1 MDNFTTTGY
10 EYIEFDIWTDTEDLY
25 FKSNDSRINLGV
37 DTVDRTHDIGS
48 LANTAANAV
57 GKLKANQV
65 NTVRIP
71 LSKFTTRTDTNA
83 ASKIRRRKQLPIL
96 HLIGIPLW

>member
-1 MDNFTTTGY
+1 MQDHGNQGTLVVSDGSLTMTNSGMAYNNTNKLGYGFHYNAVNLDNFTTTGY

-48 LANTAANAV
+48 LAEH
-57 GKLKANQV
+57 
-65 NTVRIP
+65 R
-71 LSKFTTRTDTNA
+71 S
-83 ASKIRRRKQLPIL
+83 
-96 HLIGIPLW
+96 